1 MQRRLL
7 GIAID
12 SFWHSS
18 MWGSFMVS
26 TEFSVLYALEQMIQT
41 LLIIR
46 EVLKIH
52 PSWDLSYGDYDILI
66 Q

>member
-1 MQRRLL
+1 MQRGLL

-18 MWGSFMVS
+18 MQGSFMVS
-26 TEFSVLYALEQMIQT
+26 TEFSVLYDLEQMIQT

-52 PSWDLSYGDYDILI
+52 PSWDLSYGDSDILI